1 MEIERTGSDAARPPY
16 SHDDVAA
23 LHRPLVSPPA
33 FVLDSPGPDLEGET
47 QDVCGASATADMSP
61 LLFGQSGTST
71 HAILVLIHALRHLG
85 GHTISIAE
93 ARARGCEPGER

>member
-61 LLFGQSGTST
+61 LLFGQSGTS
-71 HAILVLIHALRHLG
+71 RHIG
-85 GHTISIAE
+85 AHPRVASPWWSHHKY
-93 ARARGCEPGER
+93 RGSKSAWL